1 MIERLLA
8 RADDASRV
16 QLIAQH
22 PSLDWDQ
29 LVSTLTDRVRQEV
42 HVSAGNAQ
50 RMADIAIT
58 VAEIVES
65 RIALAKSLRA
75 KANALYTLDQHSN
88 AVEMHERAAALF
100 EAAGEHL
107 ELARTLSGS
116 IQPLLLLGRYD
127 QALAAGERARAILAD
142 QGNTSRLSRLDINIG
157 NIYHRQDRFT
167 EAFGWHERD
176 YDELTSHDDPE
187 GLAAVLS

>member
-8 RADDASRV
+8 LTANDDASRRE
-16 QLIAQH
+16 LIAQH
-22 PSLDWDQ
+22 RALDWEQ

-42 HVSAGNAQ
+42 HVSAANTQ

-100 EAAGEHL
+100 EAAREHL
-107 ELARTLSGS
+107 
-116 IQPLLLLGRYD
+116 
-127 QALAAGERARAILAD
+127 
-142 QGNTSRLSRLDINIG
+142 
-157 NIYHRQDRFT
+157 
-167 EAFGWHERD
+167 
-176 YDELTSHDDPE
+176 
-187 GLAAVLS
+187 

>member
-8 RADDASRV
+8 LADDASRQ

-29 LVSTLTDRVRQEV
+29 VASTLTDRVRQEV
-42 HVSAGNAQ
+42 HVSAANAQ
-50 RMADIAIT
+50 RMANIAILI
-58 VAEIVES
+58 AETTGSAV
-65 RIALAKSLRA
+65 ALAKSLRA

-100 EAAGEHL
+100 EAAGEQI

-127 QALAAGERARAILAD
+127 QALAAGERAREIFTS
-142 QGNTSRLSRLDINIG
+142 QGNTWRLARL
-157 NIYHRQDRFT
+157 
-167 EAFGWHERD
+167 
-176 YDELTSHDDPE
+176 
-187 GLAAVLS
+187 

>member
-1 MIERLLA
+1 MIGRLLA
-8 RADDASRV
+8 LENDAGRRELV
-16 QLIAQH
+16 VQH

-42 HVSAGNAQ
+42 HVSAANAQ

-116 IQPLLLLGRYD
+116 IQPLLLLGCYD
-127 QALAAGERARAILAD
+127 QALAAGERARAIFAD
-142 QGNTSRLSRLDINIG
+142 QGNTWRLARLEINIG
-157 NIYHRQDRFT
+157 NIYHRQDRFA
-167 EAFGWHERD
+167 EALACYERA
-176 YDELTSHDDPE
+176 YNELLSHDDPE
-187 GLAAVLS
+187 GFAAVL